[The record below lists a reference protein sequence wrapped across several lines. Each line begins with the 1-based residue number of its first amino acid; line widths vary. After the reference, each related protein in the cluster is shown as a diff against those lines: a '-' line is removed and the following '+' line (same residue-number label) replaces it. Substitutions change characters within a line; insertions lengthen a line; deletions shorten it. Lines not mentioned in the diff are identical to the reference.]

1 MKTPQPLPER
11 LPSAAFTF
19 QEAADAGATVRRLR
33 HPSLITP
40 SRGIRQLLR
49 ETSSGLPAEVRPL
62 TLVMEFS
69 AASHATAF
77 KLWSFPGFLPG
88 TDASITHISRPDTM
102 AMPRRARVR
111 GHRGQFF
118 GDEIVSVNGLL
129 ITSRTRTWLDCSR
142 RMSIDELTVVADH
155 LLRIPRPE
163 FEGRS
168 EPYATP
174 DDLADM
180 LDRHKG
186 TPGIRK
192 ARLALEQARIGS
204 DSAPE
209 TKLRLA
215 LEYAGLPEPQLN
227 VRTELGAG
235 VVRQP
240 DLAYP
245 EQKVA
250 VEYEG
255 EGHSDVAQI
264 VKDLAREEDFA
275 RAGWQLVRIS
285 KRHMQNEARAAVA
298 KVRSA
303 LLGGWLGELGS
314 GEEALTRGGAA
325 SFRGRSTPSTALPP
339 GPGRRP
345 GRRMWPGPAP
355 ARSSSRR

>member
-1 MKTPQPLPER
+1 MKVPGALPEPLSC
-11 LPSAAFTF
+11 LPFTLK
-19 QEAADAGATVRRLR
+19 EAVDAGVTQRRLR
-33 HPSLITP
+33 HQGLGRPT
-40 SRGIRQLLR
+40 RGVRVPEGEDYLLARSIR
-49 ETSSGLPAEVRPL
+49 PY
-62 TLVMEFS
+62 TLVTEFA
-69 AASHATAF
+69 AASHASAF
-77 KLWSFPGFLPG
+77 LLWEFPGFLPG
-88 TDASITHISRPDTM
+88 SDDPLIHVSRPDTVAIM
-102 AMPRRARVR
+102 RRPGVK

-118 GDEIVSVNGLL
+118 HDEITILHGLF
-129 ITSRTRTWLDCSR
+129 ITSRTRTWLDCAR
-142 RMSIDELTVVADH
+142 KMSIDELTVVADH

-192 ARLALEQARIGS
+192 AGLALEQARIGS

-227 VRTELGAG
+227 VRKELSAG

-245 EQKVA
+245 DHKVA

-255 EGHSDVAQI
+255 DGHSEVAQI
-264 VKDLAREEDFA
+264 VKDITREEDFA
-275 RAGWQLVRIS
+275 RAGWLLVRIS
-285 KRHMQNEARAAVA
+285 KRHMQHDGRAAVA
-298 KVRSA
+298 KVRLA
-303 LLGGWLGELGS
+303 LMNRGWQ
-314 GEEALTRGGAA
+314 
-325 SFRGRSTPSTALPP
+325 PK
-339 GPGRRP
+339 
-345 GRRMWPGPAP
+345 
-355 ARSSSRR
+355 